1 MATVNQI
8 KFIEKNKNEISEPVL
23 IVGSKQ
29 YEFDRENIRQRLL
42 EWGFKD
48 ITGIDLFEGEGVDY
62 AVDITEASSEFI
74 SGHGNYFK
82 TIFCMEVLTNVK
94 NPFAAADNIISM
106 LKTGGKAILSEC
118 YVRKISKMPVDLWR
132 FTYDGTKELFSRLSF
147 DDSKAM
153 ISLIR
158 EKDDRLLP
166 LAYPLPQVLS
176 EKHNDES
183 TLGYMMRRI
192 HRKYL
197 SKGIFGLSRLLPEI
211 TIYSIAAKN

>member
-1 MATVNQI
+1 
-8 KFIEKNKNEISEPVL
+8 
-23 IVGSKQ
+23 
-29 YEFDRENIRQRLL
+29 
-42 EWGFKD
+42 
-48 ITGIDLFEGEGVDY
+48 
-62 AVDITEASSEFI
+62 
-74 SGHGNYFK
+74 
-82 TIFCMEVLTNVK
+82 
-94 NPFAAADNIISM
+94 M

-166 LAYPLPQVLS
+166 LLILFHRFFRKSIVM
-176 EKHNDES
+176 KS

-211 TIYSIAAKN
+211 TIYSIAAKTKYEQIK